1 MAGPWEKYQG
11 QKAGPWAKYAKP
23 QRQPQHF
30 DFDPANVPQANA
42 GPQDND
48 LLAGLTG
55 AVEGIPVIGPYL
67 QSGVENVAAG
77 IGSLLTGEDQQQVRS
92 EMGGMVDKAQADNP
106 VTARVAGT
114 LGAIAGTAPLV
125 AAAPAAFGAGS
136 GGPLA
141 RTLASGA
148 SGALLGGSDAAVRSG
163 GDIDA
168 IISGA
173 KWGGGL
179 GLAGPAVGQAVGAGA
194 RTLANRL
201 GPGAS
206 RAQQAFGRA
215 VGADAIDDIGGR
227 LGAMGDDAMPMDLGP
242 NLQRQAGAL
251 AATPGRSQEIIRSAI
266 ADRQGASGSRVAG
279 ALDDALGQSVDTLS
293 VADDIIARRGAAA
306 KPLYDAAYSKP
317 MPFTPKLKSLL
328 QRPSMRSALKK
339 AEKLASDEGARSKQW
354 FAQFSDG
361 GERATGI
368 LDASGAPISAANPK
382 QVSFVRT
389 PDVRELDLTKRAL
402 DDMISTAQRA
412 GNNNE
417 ARILTQ
423 QKNLLLGMIDE
434 AVPEYAAA
442 RQAFSG
448 PTAVLD
454 AMDEGRNAFK
464 NSVTPSQLRKQL
476 SGMGQAER
484 EAYIQG
490 ARSQV
495 ADIMGTARNDAL
507 AARSAFQKGYNK
519 EKLELLIGKDQAKR
533 LLDSLEAETAFT
545 RTRDVVTGNS
555 ETAARLAAQSEVG
568 AGNRGAGVLE
578 QAGNLNFGTAA
589 ARLGD
594 RLLGGARS
602 AAQNRTNEELA
613 RLLTS
618 RDPKAVTRTIQMV
631 QAAQRRG
638 DLTAQKAREII
649 QSVTLGGSQ
658 RRPLEITVTP

>member
-136 GGPLA
+136 GGLLA
-141 RTLASGA
+141 RSAASALSG
-148 SGALLGGSDAAVRSG
+148 GALGGADAAVRSG
-163 GDIDA
+163 GDA
-168 IISGA
+168 GA
-173 KWGGGL
+173 VKDGILWGGGL
-179 GLAGPAVGQAVGAGA
+179 GLLGPAVGQAVGAGA
-194 RTLANRL
+194 RAVVNRL

-206 RAQQAFGRA
+206 RAQRAFGRA
-215 VGADAIDDIGGR
+215 AGADAIDDIGGR

-251 AATPGRSQEIIRSAI
+251 AATPGRAQGIVRSAI
-266 ADRQGASGSRVAG
+266 AERQGASGGRVAG

-317 MPFTPKLKSLL
+317 VPFTKELEDLLK
-328 QRPSMRSALKK
+328 RPSVARALSK
-339 AEKLASDEGARSKQW
+339 ARGLAADEGIPSQQW
-354 FAQFSDG
+354 FANIADDG
-361 GERATGI
+361 TVTI
-368 LDASGAPISAANPK
+368 KN
-382 QVSFVRT
+382 V
-389 PDVRELDLTKRAL
+389 PDVRQLDLTKRAL

-507 AARSAFQKGYNK
+507 AARAAFQKGYNR
-519 EKLELLIGKDQAKR
+519 EKLEILVGKDQAKR